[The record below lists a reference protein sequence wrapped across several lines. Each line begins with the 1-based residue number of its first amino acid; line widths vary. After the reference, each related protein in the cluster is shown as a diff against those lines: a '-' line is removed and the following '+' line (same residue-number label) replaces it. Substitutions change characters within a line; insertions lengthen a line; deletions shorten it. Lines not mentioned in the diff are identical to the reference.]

1 MQFNIPGLSHGQGAI
16 ASNAV
21 VDHAQT
27 ANSDSSKSVNSQD
40 LEKREKGAAID
51 SSAEL
56 SDDDSINKVDATAP
70 RGVQIAQA
78 MTQVWSRRDLLLAYV
93 L

>member
-1 MQFNIPGLSHGQGAI
+1 MRFNIPGL

-21 VDHAQT
+21 VEHAQSGNT
-27 ANSDSSKSVNSQD
+27 SSPASVSSHDIEKKEPAVDS
-40 LEKREKGAAID
+40 AAD
-51 SSAEL
+51 F
-56 SDDDSINKVDATAP
+56 SDDDSINKVDESAP

-78 MTQVWSRRDLLLAYV
+78 MTQVWSRRDLILAYV